1 MKHSNKKF
9 KRRDPHIEDGVKMYM
24 TGISSNSIME
34 KLPYDRIEVEY
45 REFPDGEMYIRF
57 DEKIKKVE
65 DILIVQSLYYP
76 QDKHLMQLFFMLD
89 ACKELDINVHLFVP
103 YLAYARQDKR
113 FREYECVSSGTVLK
127 ILNSFDLK
135 SFYTVDVH
143 EEKLLKHI
151 KAESKNLT
159 ATSIIGK
166 YLKKEDLKDPVIIS
180 PDKGAVDI
188 AKRVAEI
195 LDCEYDYLEKKRIS
209 GDKVETR
216 PKNIDTKGRDVVI
229 VDDMISTGGTMA
241 NACSILKKE
250 GTRKVLA
257 GATHLLMV
265 GDAEEKLKRAGID
278 KIFGTDS
285 IPHKYSHISVA
296 PLIEG
301 ELKILL

>member
-1 MKHSNKKF
+1 
-9 KRRDPHIEDGVKMYM
+9 MYV
-24 TGISSNSIME
+24 TGISSPPIME
-34 KLPYDRIEVEY
+34 KLPYEKIEIEY
-45 REFPDGEMYIRF
+45 KEFPDGEMYIRF
-57 DEKIKKVE
+57 EEKIKKIRE
-65 DILIVQSLYYP
+65 LLIVQSLYSP
-76 QDKHLMQLFFMLD
+76 QNTHLMQLFFMLD
-89 ACKELDINVHLFVP
+89 ACKELGIKVNLFVP

-113 FREYECVSSGTVLK
+113 FKEYECISSRTVLN

-143 EEKLLKHI
+143 EKKLLKHI

-159 ATSIIGK
+159 ATSIIGE
-166 YLKKEDLKDPVIIS
+166 YLEKEDLKNPVIIS

-209 GDKVETR
+209 GDTVETR

-229 VDDMISTGGTMA
+229 VDDIISTGGTMA
-241 NACSILKKE
+241 KACEILKKE

-257 GATHLLMV
+257 GAAHLLMV

-285 IPHKYSHISVA
+285 IPNKYSSISVA

-301 ELKILL
+301 ELKIIL